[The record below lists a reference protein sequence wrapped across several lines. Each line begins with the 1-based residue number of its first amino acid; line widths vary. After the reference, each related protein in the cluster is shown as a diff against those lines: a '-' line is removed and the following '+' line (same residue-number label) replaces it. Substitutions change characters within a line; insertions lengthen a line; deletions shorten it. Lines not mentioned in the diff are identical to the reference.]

1 MENGIMRRAKRLFAE
16 NGRGSLWHSIIDLT
30 MENCPIEAFT
40 NQVGGHTFELQ
51 KQGMLHQGNCI
62 LKQLQD
68 MGRGYY
74 Y

>member
-1 MENGIMRRAKRLFAE
+1 MEN
-16 NGRGSLWHSIIDLT
+16 N
-30 MENCPIEAFT
+30 PIEAFT

-51 KQGMLHQGNCI
+51 NQGMLHQGNCI

-74 Y
+74 FKLILKV

>member
-1 MENGIMRRAKRLFAE
+1 
-16 NGRGSLWHSIIDLT
+16 

-62 LKQLQD
+62 LKKLQN
-68 MGRGYY
+68 MSKEKYLKLILKV
-74 Y
+74 